1 MEGMILNKPYSIS
14 SKDSCFFLNPAWISF
29 CTREYF
35 SVLRPGVAAFSFQ
48 SELMLESE
56 EIVDHF
62 RCSNKL
68 SSTPSGHILLTFRQP
83 RSSKINYVSCLA
95 DNKICPEGV

>member
-14 SKDSCFFLNPAWISF
+14 SKDSCFFFLNPAWISF

-35 SVLRPGVAAFSFQ
+35 SVLRPSVVAFSFQ

-62 RCSNKL
+62 HCSNKL
-68 SSTPSGHILLTFRQP
+68 PSTNYLFPP
-83 RSSKINYVSCLA
+83 RKIQL
-95 DNKICPEGV
+95 